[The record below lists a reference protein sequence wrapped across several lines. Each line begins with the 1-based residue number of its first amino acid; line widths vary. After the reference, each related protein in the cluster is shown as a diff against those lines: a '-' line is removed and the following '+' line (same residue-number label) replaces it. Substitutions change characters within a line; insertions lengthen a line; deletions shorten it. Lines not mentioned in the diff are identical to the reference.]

1 MNNSYQCKYLTGHER
16 RVFLSIADCII
27 PPDKESP
34 GAGDMHTVGIADW
47 ALGRMPVDLRTRFLL
62 FIMIVE
68 IMGIFFGGKPFT
80 KNSAKAKDR
89 QLRWM
94 ESGPI
99 RVFKMG
105 FFGLKNYVC
114 MGYYTRENI
123 WQQIGYDGPGVPDQ
137 PYPDPVIRGICQG
150 SVAIR

>member
-1 MNNSYQCKYLTGHER
+1 
-16 RVFLSIADCII
+16 
-27 PPDKESP
+27 
-34 GAGDMHTVGIADW
+34 
-47 ALGRMPVDLRTRFLL
+47 TRFLL

-99 RVFKMG
+99 RVFRMG
-105 FFGLKNYVC
+105 FFGLKNSVSQKLAC
-114 MGYYTRENI
+114 ESLSDHHGL
-123 WQQIGYDGPGVPDQ
+123 GGPGGGAGDA
-137 PYPDPVIRGICQG
+137 GF
-150 SVAIR
+150 